1 MNGLKLISTIRAVM
15 GNLLAVSLIGH
26 KGRITDLAAKL
37 KGFLARTI
45 VIDEFMRC
53 ATMRTGCGS
62 RESRNNPTLD
72 WHRSSTIVLGLV
84 DFNSLVKGN
93 GKRFRLDDRIDIDIE
108 TFVRFTVDDR
118 LRIVGEEIHK
128 KAF

>member
-1 MNGLKLISTIRAVM
+1 M
-15 GNLLAVSLIGH
+15 
-26 KGRITDLAAKL
+26 
-37 KGFLARTI
+37 
-45 VIDEFMRC
+45 
-53 ATMRTGCGS
+53 
-62 RESRNNPTLD
+62 
-72 WHRSSTIVLGLV
+72 LGLV

-93 GKRFRLDDRIDIDIE
+93 AKRFRLDDGIDIDIE